1 MKRFESIS
9 KWDLKKYDW
18 CKCRCEIHTWDIIEW
33 EIYVEDDYVF
43 ILHNNEYFDWD
54 KSKELKWYN
63 YSWKIY
69 SDIYSN
75 EAMNNNNYYEWIEIE
90 TNSLKHNEVEV
101 DGVVY
106 RKVYVSRIS
115 SEDALENK
123 V

>member
-1 MKRFESIS
+1 
-9 KWDLKKYDW
+9 
-18 CKCRCEIHTWDIIEW
+18 
-33 EIYVEDDYVF
+33 
-43 ILHNNEYFDWD
+43 
-54 KSKELKWYN
+54 
-63 YSWKIY
+63 
-69 SDIYSN
+69 
-75 EAMNNNNYYEWIEIE
+75 MNNNNYYEWIEIE